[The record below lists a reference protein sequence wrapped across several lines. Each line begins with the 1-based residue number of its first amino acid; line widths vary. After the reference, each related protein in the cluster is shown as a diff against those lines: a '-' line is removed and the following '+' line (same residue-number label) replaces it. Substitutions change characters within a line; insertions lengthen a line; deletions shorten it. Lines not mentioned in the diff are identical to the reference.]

1 MAFELEK
8 LRRDRLTDAV
18 ASAERSVAIV
28 RTQYLSGLTDFQR
41 YLDSER
47 ALFQQQDLLAASEGQ
62 VVRNLIALN
71 KALGGGWSLDGE
83 QPDRSAINASAG
95 AAGGSMVVC
104 ANIGT

>member
-1 MAFELEK
+1 
-8 LRRDRLTDAV
+8 V
-18 ASAERSVAIV
+18 AAAQRSVSIV

-71 KALGGGWSLDGE
+71 KALGGGWVLEGE
-83 QPDRSAINASAG
+83 EPDRQKT
-95 AAGGSMVVC
+95 AAAPADAPSGLP
-104 ANIGT
+104 GTPDNDR